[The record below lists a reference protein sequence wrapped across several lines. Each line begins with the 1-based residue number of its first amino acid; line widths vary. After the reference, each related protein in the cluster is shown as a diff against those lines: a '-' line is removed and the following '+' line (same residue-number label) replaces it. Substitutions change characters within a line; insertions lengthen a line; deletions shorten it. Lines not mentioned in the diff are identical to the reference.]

1 MFVSLKACTGRSI
14 FNFVLFLSKITFLF
28 KKIVHSLTIKRR
40 NFFQNQNSRKVA
52 HAFVLRRLIFSYRE
66 KSYLYLCEM
75 EVTKK

>member
-1 MFVSLKACTGRSI
+1 MFVSLKACAGLSI

-28 KKIVHSLTIKRR
+28 KKSMHSLTIKRR
-40 NFFQNQNSRKVA
+40 NFSENQNSRKVA

-66 KSYLYLCEM
+66 KGYLYLCEF